1 MSESMTNAH
10 NDSQDTFMKL
20 IQKSVHVCQVQG
32 TMYNIHAQCHLP
44 KAEPFHLQMGP
55 HNIESMIYTYDD
67 TDSRKIIHAYGLL
80 MHAESNNKNIQ
91 CVFKADTA
99 HSVMG
104 PLMPRV
110 KTRTYNAYSRQIQPT
125 QSWVHS
131 CRE

>member
-10 NDSQDTFMKL
+10 NDSQDTFMKF

-67 TDSRKIIHAYGLL
+67 TDSRKIIHVYGLL
-80 MHAESNNKNIQ
+80 MLRVIIRIYN
-91 CVFKADTA
+91 VF
-99 HSVMG
+99 
-104 PLMPRV
+104 L
-110 KTRTYNAYSRQIQPT
+110 RQIQPT
-125 QSWVHS
+125 Q
-131 CRE
+131 